1 MGRTIGVIL
10 ILIGITL
17 LVWTG
22 FTYTKKEKIVDAGAI
37 ELSADKQ
44 KTVSWPPYL
53 GGIVLI
59 AGIAVWI
66 GSRNNHKMR

>member
-1 MGRTIGVIL
+1 MGKTIGLIL
-10 ILIGITL
+10 ILIGIAL
-17 LVWTG
+17 WVWTG
-22 FTYTKKEKIVDAGAI
+22 FNYTKKEKIVNAGAI
-37 ELSADKQ
+37 ELSVDKQ

-66 GSRNNHKMR
+66 GSRNSHKMR